1 MADTT
6 TNTTIPEWDL
16 GDRMRKALRHGGVS
30 VHAMAEYLDVSLGSL
45 HAWTSGRT
53 KPRVQTLRL
62 WALRTGV
69 DYDWLANGTTS
80 HLGSEGWGFESL
92 RARSSNNVIHLDDH
106 RPADRVLALV
116 VGGHG

>member
-1 MADTT
+1 MCNDGFMADTT

-62 WALRTGV
+62 WALKTGV
-69 DYDWLANGTTS
+69 DYDWLANGTTTQQS
-80 HLGSEGWGFESL
+80 PELSGASDTRRYL
-92 RARSSNNVIHLDDH
+92 QA
-106 RPADRVLALV
+106 AA
-116 VGGHG
+116 